1 MKKVILTLILIGK
14 TIYSNGQ
21 NYTDYKNIAPDF
33 LKALKSE
40 NNDSLKFFFEK
51 IIADNGDLN
60 YLGGNN
66 IYPSM
71 PRGRKLDEYYMSKF
85 TSFKTE
91 RLNDYSLE
99 SLQFVNYSADT
110 IIREKN
116 IPKLNIKFRIK
127 TDYTEYE
134 VTLGE
139 MYKINNSWKLFG
151 NMEVTNRFL
160 IRHIKFFKKS
170 HKTKKEIDDSLSKA
184 YFKKVK
190 WFVYPSFDQV
200 SSFKEGMAA
209 VMIGRKW
216 GYIDSTGKITI
227 PCSYDYCYGFSEDI
241 AVVQKNYR
249 WYFIKKNGE
258 IINKSGYFSKTNYA
272 PYSAFINGQN
282 ILQASNG
289 KYYGI
294 DKEGKAI
301 TDSLYDDIGRSSQGF
316 RYACI
321 NKKCGIIDNRGK
333 IKIPLIYDEIRLGP
347 DTNTIIASQNGKYG
361 VINLNGEM
369 KINFQFLGLN
379 DAGFKD
385 YLVYYVRPDTGIY
398 YYNFYKGLVSKY
410 TGEVVVSAKYEEL
423 NSAFDGSKILAQ
435 TGRRGWLKLL
445 DFNENSL
452 FSVENSAFS
461 DFGNGHFIVNLTK
474 QKQTVEIDSN
484 GKILKTYPLATFYRV
499 NKNLIKIGGELVDEK
514 TGKILIPDYVTTSFD
529 RETDWVFLFDNI
541 SQKWGVIKFSDLPS
555 LP

>member
-1 MKKVILTLILIGK
+1 MKKVILILILIGK

-21 NYTDYKNIAPDF
+21 NYTDYKNISPDF
-33 LKALKSE
+33 VKALKSE
-40 NNDSLKFFFEK
+40 NNDSLRVFFEK
-51 IIADNGDLN
+51 IIADNRDLG

-66 IYPSM
+66 IYPLM
-71 PRGRKLDEYYMSKF
+71 PKGRKVDEYFMSNF

-99 SLQFVNYSADT
+99 SLEFVKYSADT
-110 IIREKN
+110 VSMEKN
-116 IPKLNIKFRIK
+116 ISKLDLKFRIK

-134 VTLGE
+134 ITLGE
-139 MYKINNSWKLFG
+139 MYKIDNSWKLFG

-170 HKTKKEIDDSLSKA
+170 HKTKKETDDSLSKA

-190 WFVYPSFDQV
+190 WFVHPSFDQV
-200 SSFKEGMAA
+200 SSLKEGMAA
-209 VMIGRKW
+209 VMIGSKW
-216 GYIDSTGKITI
+216 GFIDSTGKISI
-227 PCSYDYCYGFSEDI
+227 PYLYDYCNGFSEDI

-258 IINKSGYFSKTNYA
+258 IINKSGYFSKTNSQ
-272 PYSAFINGQN
+272 PYSHFIEGQN

-294 DKEGKAI
+294 NKQGKAI
-301 TDSLYDDIGRSSQGF
+301 TDSLYDDMWRSSQGF
-316 RYACI
+316 RPVCI
-321 NKKCGIIDNRGK
+321 KKKWGIIDNNNK
-333 IKIPLIYDEIRLGP
+333 IRVPLIYDEIRFGS

-361 VINLNGEM
+361 VINLNGEI
-369 KINFQFLGLN
+369 KINFQFLGLH

-385 YLVYYVRPDTGIY
+385 YLVYYVRPDTGRY
-398 YYNFYKGLVSKY
+398 YYTFYKGLVSKH
-410 TGEVVVSAKYEEL
+410 TGKVVVSAKYEEL

-435 TGRRGWLKLL
+435 TGRRSCMKLL
-445 DFNENSL
+445 DFDENAL
-452 FSVENSAFS
+452 FSVENSALY
-461 DFGNGHFIVNLTK
+461 DFGNGHFMANLTK

-484 GKILKTYPLATFYRV
+484 GKVLKTYPLATFYRV
-499 NKNLIKIGGELVDEK
+499 NKNLIKIGEKLVNEK
-514 TGKILIPDYVTTSFD
+514 TGNILIPDYVTTSFHK
-529 RETDWVFLFDNI
+529 EIDWVFLFDNI
-541 SQKWGVIKFSDLPS
+541 SQKWGVVKFSELPS